1 MLDAQRITRELRGRW
16 HGAYGSAPCPI
27 CQPER
32 RPGQNALTL
41 TDGRTGLL
49 AHCKKAGCRFHDVAR
64 ALGISPG
71 PFAAPDPAI
80 IAQHEADRRAEAEKR
95 ARQARAL
102 WDSAEPIWGTIAETY
117 LRGRGITCALPET
130 LRFHPECWHG
140 PTARCWPALV
150 ARVDGGTAFAVHR
163 TYLRGDGT
171 GKAPVDPP
179 KAMLGACAG
188 GAVRL
193 SRAPGRLVVAE
204 GIETALSLACGL
216 LEGPATIWAALS
228 TSGVRRLVLPGRP
241 GYLTVANDGDAPGR
255 AAARALGER
264 ARTYG
269 WRVDYLDPGDRRD
282 FNDLLREGVAE

>member
-1 MLDAQRITRELRGRW
+1 MLSAESLTRSLGGRW
-16 HGAYGSAPCPI
+16 YGSYGTMPCPI

-49 AHCKKAGCRFHDVAR
+49 AHCKKAGCRFHDVA
-64 ALGISPG
+64 AAMGIAPG
-71 PFAAPDPAI
+71 TYAAPDPAI
-80 IAQHEADRRAEAEKR
+80 IAQREADRRAEAEKR

-102 WDSAEPIWGTIAETY
+102 WDGAEPIRGTIAETY

-140 PTARCWPALV
+140 PTARRLPALV
-150 ARVDGGTAFAVHR
+150 ARVDGGAAFAVHR

-193 SRAPGRLVVAE
+193 SCATGRLVVAE
-204 GIETALSLACGL
+204 GIETALSLCCGL

-228 TSGVRRLVLPGRP
+228 TSGMQGLILPERPGR
-241 GYLTVANDGDAPGR
+241 LTVACDGDAPGR
-255 AAARALGER
+255 AAALALAER
-264 ARTYG
+264 AHADH
-269 WRVDYLDPGDRRD
+269 WLVDLIDPGDGRD
-282 FNDLLREGVAE
+282 FNDLLRYGVT